1 MCIYSTENGKFTD
14 MTNGQGQA
22 LEAEMRSHANYE
34 HFTKEGNW
42 KIQIREIISEEEFI
56 ATGRRPLNFY
66 VNFFG

>member
-1 MCIYSTENGKFTD
+1 

-22 LEAEMRSHANYE
+22 LEAEIRSYANYK
-34 HFTKEGNW
+34 HFTTEGNW

>member
-1 MCIYSTENGKFTD
+1 MCIYSTGNGKLSD

-22 LEAEMRSHANYE
+22 LEAEIRSYANYK
-34 HFTKEGNW
+34 HFTTEGNW

-66 VNFFG
+66 VNCFG

>member
-42 KIQIREIISEEEFI
+42 KIQIRETRTS
-56 ATGRRPLNFY
+56 AG
-66 VNFFG
+66 G